1 MNKIQ
6 ARFKRALRRLSRAD
20 PPPVPAVRE
29 IITGDPKL
37 PPELEREIF
46 ELVVATDFPS
56 DYWSHQH
63 VGDTTL
69 VLPQVCRRAQSWIE
83 PFIYERVALLQN
95 YNGRDPFSSFLATV
109 DARPAT
115 FFAARVKHLY
125 LDRMVP
131 LYAVQRILSV
141 CTSVVS
147 FGCHHPYTALA
158 PLLSSLPLTRLLVSE
173 VSFPNPSTPPRWSST
188 LTHLGLSSSLPA
200 SASTTLAHLP
210 SLTHLAVDYSALPD
224 PEAPGIGSALT
235 TFLIAVPHARYLVL
249 LTGAK
254 TEYRWA
260 LQRLRDDA
268 FVDKRV
274 YVHLGPIGD
283 APWHA
288 WSWRLPDC
296 FEVAEK
302 ELQRRR

>member
-6 ARFKRALRRLSRAD
+6 ARVKRAFQRRSRAP
-20 PPPVPAVRE
+20 PPPVPAPAPAAPRE
-29 IITGDPKL
+29 TITGDPRL

-56 DYWSHQH
+56 GYWSHQH

-69 VLPQVCRRAQSWIE
+69 VLPQVCRRVQSWIE

-95 YNGRDPFSSFLATV
+95 YNGRGPISSFLATV

-115 FFAARVKHLY
+115 FFAAHIKHLY

-141 CTSVVS
+141 CTGVVS

-158 PLLSSLPLTRLLVSE
+158 PILSSLPLRRLLVSE
-173 VSFPNPSTPPRWSST
+173 
-188 LTHLGLSSSLPA
+188 LSSASPPLSLPQLPPP
-200 SASTTLAHLP
+200 SLTSHRSPIWLSTTLP
-210 SLTHLAVDYSALPD
+210 SPTPRRQAWAQRSALKWF
-224 PEAPGIGSALT
+224 LT
-235 TFLIAVPHARYLVL
+235 AAPHARCLVL

-254 TEYRWA
+254 TEYRWV

-274 YVHLGPIGD
+274 YVHLGPVGD
-283 APWHA
+283 GPWHA

-296 FEVAEK
+296 FDVAER